1 MGVRVETTP
10 ELRFEPPQVLVD
22 GGFVTAHR
30 RYGAYDV
37 APDGRFVM
45 IKSSAP
51 QATDAQSL
59 PDQLTVVTHWF
70 EELNRLVPTEN

>member
-10 ELRFEPPQVLVD
+10 ELRFEPPQVLID
-22 GGFVTAHR
+22 GGFVTANR
-30 RYGAYDV
+30 GNSGYDV

-51 QATDAQSL
+51 QATDAQPL

-70 EELNRLVPTEN
+70 QELNRLVPTKN